1 MTFFAKLKQA
11 AADEW
16 TTYTEHPF
24 TEGLA
29 DGTLPEVAF
38 RDYLVQDYL
47 FLIEFARAYAVAVYK
62 SPTLADMREAAGG
75 MSAILDVEMEL
86 HVKLCAEWGLSPK
99 QLEDT
104 PAAAET
110 LAYTRYVLDAGMR
123 GDLLALKVA
132 LAPCVIGYAEIAN
145 RLATYPGALADRNPY
160 AVWISEYASEA
171 YQDVAGKA
179 ESHLNALADRYLTPK
194 RETELVSIFR
204 EATRLE
210 AEFWEMGWRAGA
222 DNEE

>member
-1 MTFFAKLKQA
+1 MNFFDKLKQGSA
-11 AADEW
+11 EEW
-16 TTYTEHPF
+16 TAYTEHLF

-29 DGTLPEVAF
+29 DGSLPEAAF
-38 RDYLVQDYL
+38 RNYLVQDYL

-75 MSAILDVEMEL
+75 ISAILDVEMDL
-86 HVKLCAEWGLSPK
+86 HVKLCGEWGLTPE
-99 QLEDT
+99 QLEGT
-104 PAAAET
+104 AAAPET
-110 LAYTRYVLDAGMR
+110 LAYTRYVLDTGMR

-132 LAPCVIGYAEIAN
+132 LSPCVIGYAEIAN

-171 YQDVAGKA
+171 YQEVAASA
-179 ESHLNALADRYLTPK
+179 ENHLNALAERYLTPE
-194 RETELVSIFR
+194 RETELSEIFR

-210 AEFWEMGWRAGA
+210 AEFWEMGWKTSVTDG
-222 DNEE
+222 E

>member
-1 MTFFAKLKQA
+1 MKFFDKLKQHS
-11 AADEW
+11 ADEW

-29 DGTLPEVAF
+29 DGSLPEAAF
-38 RDYLVQDYL
+38 KDYLVQDYL

-62 SPTLADMREAAGG
+62 SPTLADMREAASG
-75 MSAILDVEMEL
+75 MSAILDVEMDL
-86 HVKLCAEWGLSPK
+86 HVKLCGEWGLTPQ
-99 QLEDT
+99 QLEET
-104 PAAAET
+104 PPAAET

-132 LAPCVIGYAEIAN
+132 LSPCVIGYAEIAS

-171 YQDVAGKA
+171 YQDVAKKA
-179 ESHLNALADRYLTPK
+179 EEHLNALAKRYLTAE

-210 AEFWEMGWRAGA
+210 AEFWEMGWKAGVR
-222 DNEE
+222 DEE

>member
-1 MTFFAKLKQA
+1 MEFFRKLKQSSGE
-11 AADEW
+11 EW
-16 TTYTEHPF
+16 TAYTEHQF

-29 DGTLPEVAF
+29 DGSLPQAAF
-38 RDYLVQDYL
+38 KEYLVQDYL

-62 SPTLADMREAAGG
+62 SPTLADMRQAAGG
-75 MSAILDVEMEL
+75 ISAILNSEMGL
-86 HVKLCAEWGLSPK
+86 HVKLCAEWGLTPQ
-99 QLEDT
+99 QLEGT

-132 LAPCVIGYAEIAN
+132 LSPCVIGYAEIAN

-160 AVWISEYASEA
+160 SVWISEYASQA
-171 YQDVAGKA
+171 YQDVATTAKD
-179 ESHLNALADRYLTPK
+179 HLNDLAARYLTK
-194 RETELVSIFR
+194 EREDELISIFR

-210 AEFWEMGWRAGA
+210 AEFWEMGWKVGA
-222 DNEE
+222 THLE